1 MKKEDLHNVNWD
13 LISDILT
20 DKASE
25 NQKAEFENWL
35 NQNDSNSSFFNKIK
49 EIWLKTGNL
58 SHFYSADTN
67 YAWEI
72 VKSKTVQKHTKV
84 VKLKRTLSWAISAA
98 ASLLLIFY
106 FSKNIRS
113 PKEATLST
121 TNNSIIA
128 YKLPDNSEVDLN
140 YQTEIKYNKK
150 FIRKNRELRLNGEA
164 FFDIEKMKSKPFII
178 HTEQGSFKVL
188 GTSFNI
194 SSYKNDSLLSLFVKT
209 GEVEFFSENIKGSV
223 IVKKGEQIH
232 YNKINKKLSKKKNKT
247 ENFIAWKTKELTFDD
262 LTLEEIA
269 AILKRVYNTE
279 IRFEN
284 ENIQQIRFT
293 AQFKGQSLDKI
304 LKVIAITFELEIQK
318 TDDYIKLLE
327 VKNEQTKGQNN

>member
-20 DKASE
+20 DTASE
-25 NQKAEFENWL
+25 DQKTEFKNWL
-35 NQNDSNSSFFNKIK
+35 AQDVLNSSFFNEIK

-58 SHFYSADTN
+58 SHCYSSDTN
-67 YAWEI
+67 YAWGI
-72 VKSKTVQKHTKV
+72 VKSKTIQRNKKV
-84 VKLKRTLSWAISAA
+84 VKLKRALYWTISAA
-98 ASLLLIFY
+98 ASLFLIFY
-106 FSKNIRS
+106 FSKNILS
-113 PKEATLST
+113 PEKAILST

-150 FIRKNRELRLNGEA
+150 FIRKNRELWLNGEA
-164 FFDIEKMKSKPFII
+164 FFDVEKVKSKPFVI
-178 HTEQGSFKVL
+178 HTQQGSFKVL

-209 GEVEFFSENIKGSV
+209 GEVEFFPKNVNNSFV
-223 IVKKGEQIH
+223 VKKGEQIH

-247 ENFIAWKTKELTFDD
+247 ENFIAWKTKTLTFDD

-269 AILKRVYNTE
+269 IILKRTYNTE

-293 AQFKGQSLDKI
+293 AQFKNQSLDKI
-304 LKVIAITFELEIQK
+304 LKVIAMTFELEIQK

-327 VKNEQTKGQNN
+327 IKHEQTTDQNN